1 MTSLDRVLGGD
12 ARSRAGDSVLGS
24 LWRGFMRRFIEAP
37 RAANSAAAAF
47 EVRERRVD
55 SPVFR
60 ITRVELDR
68 WVVVPPGSS
77 TGRTFADPESAEAFV
92 REECGGAP
100 AMVEL
105 FIDELYVSAR
115 LEPNR
120 PPLFR
125 ASESA

>member
-1 MTSLDRVLGGD
+1 
-12 ARSRAGDSVLGS
+12 
-24 LWRGFMRRFIEAP
+24 MRRFIEAP
-37 RAANSAAAAF
+37 RGANSAAAF

-60 ITRVELDR
+60 ITRVELDC
-68 WVVVPPGSS
+68 WVVVRPGRS
-77 TGRTFADPESAEAFV
+77 TGHAFADPESAEAFV
-92 REECGGAP
+92 RRECGGAP
-100 AMVEL
+100 TMVEL

-125 ASESA
+125 ASE